1 MKKNHFGKTTIRHI
15 INKCAGF
22 YGKGKFI
29 ILFKT
34 AHHLPLSY
42 CLHHPTQGLSHFAP
56 YQSSK
61 NWELK
66 TQNQTRNTHLLN
78 IKHIFPCM

>member
-1 MKKNHFGKTTIRHI
+1 
-15 INKCAGF
+15 
-22 YGKGKFI
+22 
-29 ILFKT
+29 LFKT